1 MVSNMSIFISMI
13 LLKTLLTE
21 KTLERTPESATGLGD
36 LYKLFRH
43 RDDITLILNTQD
55 ANSREKYGLKL
66 VAKLGGKS
74 KAEKTVLGALKSVS
88 RIAGLVKPFLPEE
101 LDPLDLPQT
110 KLFFSAMGFSTSTVN
125 KASWAVSVVCKK
137 LGVPIYRGS

>member
-1 MVSNMSIFISMI
+1 MI
-13 LLKTLLTE
+13 LLKALLIE
-21 KTLERTPESATGLGD
+21 QTPDSEAGLGD
-36 LYKLFRH
+36 LYKLFSH

-55 ANSREKYGLKL
+55 AVAREKYGLKL

-74 KAEKTVLGALKSVS
+74 EAEETVLGALSSVRS
-88 RIAGLVKPFLPEE
+88 IAGLVKPFLPEE

-110 KLFFSAMGFSTSTVN
+110 KLFFNAMGFSTRTVN

>member
-1 MVSNMSIFISMI
+1 MI
-13 LLKTLLTE
+13 LLKALLIE
-21 KTLERTPESATGLGD
+21 QTPDSEAGLGD
-36 LYKLFRH
+36 LYKLFSH
-43 RDDITLILNTQD
+43 RNDMTLILNTRD
-55 ANSREKYGLKL
+55 AVAREKYGLKL

-110 KLFFSAMGFSTSTVN
+110 KLFFNAMGFSTRTVN

>member
-1 MVSNMSIFISMI
+1 MI

-21 KTLERTPESATGLGD
+21 KTLEQTPDSKAGLGD
-36 LYKLFRH
+36 LYKLFSH
-43 RDDITLILNTQD
+43 RNDITLILNTRD
-55 ANSREKYGLKL
+55 AVAREKYGLKL

-74 KAEKTVLGALKSVS
+74 EAEETVLGALSSVRS
-88 RIAGLVKPFLPEE
+88 IAGLVKPFLPKE
-101 LDPLDLPQT
+101 LHPLDLPQT

-125 KASWAVSVVCKK
+125 NATWAVSVVCKK